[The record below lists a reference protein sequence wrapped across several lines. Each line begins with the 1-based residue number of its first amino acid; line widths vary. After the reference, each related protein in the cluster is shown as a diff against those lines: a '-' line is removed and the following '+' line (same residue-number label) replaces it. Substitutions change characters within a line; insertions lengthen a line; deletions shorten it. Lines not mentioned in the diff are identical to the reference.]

1 MAWASVQALA
11 DIKHLTSVMHVLLFH
26 ALNITQQCC
35 KEDAFMQDDAEAEDL
50 EDDFLGA
57 RLDPFA
63 LLQNMAAQNENV
75 GTQAAIQ
82 PYEILAKQAR
92 QARQKAAPAKSPKRK
107 AQDPLDG
114 SSEVSISHSSI
125 LSDSSLWP
133 WQHTYT
139 SSV

>member
-1 MAWASVQALA
+1 
-11 DIKHLTSVMHVLLFH
+11 
-26 ALNITQQCC
+26 
-35 KEDAFMQDDAEAEDL
+35 MQDDAEAEDL

-63 LLQNMAAQNENV
+63 LLQNMAAHNESV

-114 SSEVSISHSSI
+114 SSEVSISRLFCSFRLI
-125 LSDSSLWP
+125 SLIIMAHMHVVYLENCDLCP
-133 WQHTYT
+133 RFEFDRQQTMLVSPVCPSYLLYG
-139 SSV
+139 